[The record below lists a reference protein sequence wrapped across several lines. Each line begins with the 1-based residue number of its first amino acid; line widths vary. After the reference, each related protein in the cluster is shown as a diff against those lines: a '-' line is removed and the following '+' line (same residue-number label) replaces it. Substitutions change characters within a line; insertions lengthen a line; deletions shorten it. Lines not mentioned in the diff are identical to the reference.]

1 MVVNNQGRI
10 GKALIPFFVLLHLQ
24 EAEMG
29 RGIGDMGE
37 RKGDTGFMLEW
48 VFFWPRGGNKIVVF
62 VIFLRRR
69 KGEKKGA
76 RSLRT
81 GT

>member
-37 RKGDTGFMLEW
+37 RKGDTGFMLEG
-48 VFFWPRGGNKIVVF
+48 VFFGPEAAIR
-62 VIFLRRR
+62 L
-69 KGEKKGA
+69 
-76 RSLRT
+76 
-81 GT
+81 